1 MKRILSTLG
10 LMILATAA
18 SAHARLESSIPAD
31 KARVSAPPAIELRF
45 SEAVRMT
52 SLTLQQGAA
61 AARKLAAPTSASNH
75 VSVPV
80 SGLTPGDY
88 KVNWRVASA
97 DGHVMSGT
105 FAFTVDPAAP
115 AAGAAAK
122 QPAAPPADHQ
132 HQH

>member
-1 MKRILSTLG
+1 MKRILSTIG

-18 SAHARLESSIPAD
+18 SAHAHLESSLPAD
-31 KARVSAPPAIELRF
+31 KARVSAPTAIELRF
-45 SEAVRMT
+45 SEAVRVT
-52 SLTLQQGAA
+52 SLTLQQGTAA
-61 AARKLAAPTSASNH
+61 ATKLAAPASAGKH

-97 DGHVMSGT
+97 DGHLMSGS
-105 FAFTVDPAAP
+105 FGFTVDPAAP
-115 AAGAAAK
+115 AAATK
-122 QPAAPPADHQ
+122 KPAAPSADHH